1 MAIRRLLIATTNP
14 AKLAE
19 YRLILRDIGIEL
31 ELVSLAEVGISETPE
46 ETGATFTENALLK
59 ARFYFKRARM
69 ATLADDG
76 GLEIDALGGEPGVR
90 SHRWLGTGGDD
101 SDQAL
106 VAEVIR
112 RMKGVEAAR
121 RTARLRAT
129 IALTDEEGGWR
140 ARRPAPLGIRERTA
154 EAAIEGV
161 IAERAYPVI
170 RAGFPYRAV
179 LVIPERNRY
188 LGELG
193 DEEEAQ
199 ISQRRIA
206 ILKLRDELERI
217 AAGRA
222 AG

>member
-1 MAIRRLLIATTNP
+1 MRRLLIATTNP

-19 YRLILRDIGIEL
+19 YRLILRDVGIEL
-31 ELVSLAEVGISETPE
+31 ELVSLADVGISETPE
-46 ETGATFTENALLK
+46 ETGATFTENALIK
-59 ARFYFKRARM
+59 ARFYFERVRI

-90 SHRWLGTGGDD
+90 SHRWLGTGRDD
-101 SDQAL
+101 SDEAL

-112 RMKGVEAAR
+112 RMKGVDAAR
-121 RTARLRAT
+121 RTARMRAT
-129 IALTDEEGGWR
+129 LALIHEESGVM
-140 ARRPAPLGIRERTA
+140 REQTA
-154 EAAIEGV
+154 EGAIEGM
-161 IAERAYPVI
+161 IAESAYAKI
-170 RAGFPYRAV
+170 RAGFPYRSV
-179 LVIPERNRY
+179 LVIPGRNCY

-206 ILKLRDELERI
+206 ILELREELERI
-217 AAGRA
+217 AAGRV

>member
-1 MAIRRLLIATTNP
+1 MLRGLGIA
-14 AKLAE
+14 
-19 YRLILRDIGIEL
+19 L
-31 ELVSLAEVGISETPE
+31 ELVSLAELGISETPE
-46 ETGATFTENALLK
+46 ETGASFTENALIK
-59 ARFYFKRARM
+59 ARFYFQRARI

-90 SHRWLGTGGDD
+90 SHRWLGSGGAD

-106 VAEVIR
+106 AGEVIR
-112 RMKGVEAAR
+112 RMKGVEAGR
-121 RTARLRAT
+121 RTARIRAA
-129 IALTDEEGGWR
+129 IALVHEEGG
-140 ARRPAPLGIRERTA
+140 AIREKTA
-154 EAAIEGV
+154 EGAIEGT
-161 IAERAYPVI
+161 IAERAYPRI

-179 LVIPERNRY
+179 LVIPGRNCY

-206 ILKLRDELERI
+206 VSRLRDELERI

-222 AG
+222 A

>member
-1 MAIRRLLIATTNP
+1 MLIATTNR

-19 YRLILRDIGIEL
+19 YRLILRDVGIDLEL
-31 ELVSLAEVGISETPE
+31 ESLADLGISESPE
-46 ETGATFTENALLK
+46 ETGGTFTENALIK
-59 ARFYFKRARM
+59 ARFYFERARI

-76 GLEIDALGGEPGVR
+76 GLEIDALGGDPGVR
-90 SHRWLGTGGDD
+90 SHRWLGSGGED
-101 SDQAL
+101 SDDAL

-112 RMKGVEAAR
+112 RMTGVEASR
-121 RTARLRAT
+121 RTARIRAT
-129 IALTDEEGGWR
+129 LALIHEEGGV
-140 ARRPAPLGIRERTA
+140 LREKIA
-154 EAAIEGV
+154 DGAIEGV
-161 IAERAYPVI
+161 IAARAYSEI

-179 LVIPERNRY
+179 LVIPGRNCY

-206 ILKLRDELERI
+206 VLELRDELERI
-217 AAGRA
+217 AAARA